1 MISAIVAVDN
11 NWGIGYNGDLLE
23 HIPEDLKYFKKLT
36 TSHVVVMGSKT
47 WDSLPKKPL
56 KDRLNV
62 VVSSKPREVLG
73 EMSIRVDM
81 EELMVRMIY
90 MKRNALVN
98 PAEEEE
104 WFVIGGGSIYQQLLP
119 FCDRVY
125 VTKIYKDHDNVDT
138 YFPNLDKSEEWAP
151 ATCGQLLT
159 YNDLTY
165 QFWQYD
171 RIS

>member
-23 HIPEDLKYFKKLT
+23 HIPEDLKYFQALT
-36 TSHVVVMGSKT
+36 TGHVVVMGRKT

-62 VVSSKPREVLG
+62 ILTSKKEQASNNNISFISSLDLLKDSLFEADAYG
-73 EMSIRVDM
+73 EEIF
-81 EELMVRMIY
+81 I
-90 MKRNALVN
+90 
-98 PAEEEE
+98 
-104 WFVIGGGSIYQQLLP
+104 IGGGTIYKEFLSI
-119 FCDRVY
+119 CDRVY

-138 YFPNLDKSEEWAP
+138 YFPNLDESEEWAP
-151 ATCGQLLT
+151 AACGQLLT
-159 YNDLTY
+159 YNDLSY